1 MTICKRCF
9 VDGRVQGVFYR
20 ASTREKAERWG
31 VTGYA
36 KNLEDGRVEVL
47 ACGDPAAVEKLVE
60 WLHHG
65 PKFARVKSV
74 EIQDADETSPARFTT
89 D

>member
-1 MTICKRCF
+1 MICKRCF

-20 ASTREKAERWG
+20 ASAREKAERWG
-31 VTGYA
+31 VSGYA
-36 KNLEDGRVEVL
+36 RNLDDGRVEVL
-47 ACGDPAAVEKLVE
+47 ACGDTDAVEKLVE

-74 EIQDADETSPARFTT
+74 DVQAADDTPPDGFRT